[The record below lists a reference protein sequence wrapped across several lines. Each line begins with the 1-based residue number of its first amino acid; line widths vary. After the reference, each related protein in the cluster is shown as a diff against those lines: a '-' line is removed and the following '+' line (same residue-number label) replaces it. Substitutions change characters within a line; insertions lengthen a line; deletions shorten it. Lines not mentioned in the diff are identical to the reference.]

1 MRKHNET
8 IEEMTMDAAIELA
21 EQEEAEESRRRI
33 HWIDAGLLIPHPDNP
48 RKDLGDLT
56 EMAESIKAKGL
67 LQNLTV
73 VDCSKMDTATRMLCR
88 APAYGY
94 MVVIGHRRLAAAKLA
109 GVEELP
115 CAVVPM
121 DYQEMLTTMLTEN
134 VQRVDLNPYEQA
146 QGFRQLSMELG
157 MSVAEISE
165 RTGFGETT
173 VRRRLKLGMLD
184 GDTLRRV
191 TTRAAEKGRQLS
203 MADLEAV
210 ADIEDEAT
218 RTSVLRDIGT
228 DNFNIRLRSALKAQK
243 EEQDQNE
250 WRRLLKAR
258 GLVEIPQNKVCDG
271 NTWKTCV
278 RQQDSTVHKPT
289 DEAADAM
296 VGSWLAAGGQYGFA
310 FYYGWL
316 YIKRNISQEKQEPT
330 PAKATG
336 VADTEDGAEIAKAM
350 EESSEP
356 EQKGPTE
363 EDLRRAAC
371 DRLAAAFESAYE
383 CRRGFIDGMSE
394 EVGKRVL
401 PAMVEL
407 YVKLCE
413 IDANIPE
420 LTEDEAAAIRRRL
433 EKKPHAAAVY
443 LLYAQMGDTKHSSC
457 YHVGFPMFL
466 QGTYDEDSCDLAP
479 MELIY
484 DAFVSVGYGM
494 SDMEKALLDG
504 TSPLYYH
511 EGYSLDEPT
520 DEPEEVSEA
529 DETDEERAAVPD
541 VGGIPVTR
549 FDVLKALTKEELAAY
564 VAAFDRGRDPER
576 AAELLTLIPKCET
589 ADELFDRIYEWFCY
603 DIPCPEE
610 DEITIGCNECILRW
624 LKEERAWTVEMLMDS
639 IKDGDS
645 EDV

>member
-1 MRKHNET
+1 MSKHKET
-8 IEEMTMDAAIELA
+8 IEELTMDAAIEPA

-33 HWIDAGLLIPHPDNP
+33 HWIDAGLLTPHPDNP

-184 GDTLRRV
+184 GDILRRV

-218 RTSVLRDIGT
+218 RKSVLVDIGT
-228 DNFNIRLRSALKAQK
+228 DNFNMRLKSALKAQQ
-243 EEQDQNE
+243 EEQNRNE

-258 GLVEIPQNKVCDG
+258 GLVEIPQNKVWDG
-271 NTWKTCV
+271 NTWKSCV
-278 RQQDSTVHKPT
+278 QQQERPERKPT
-289 DEAADAM
+289 DEAADAL
-296 VGSWLAAGGQYGFA
+296 VGQWLATGGQYGFA

-316 YIKRNISQEKQEPT
+316 YIKRNISQEKQDT
-330 PAKATG
+330 PSATVNG
-336 VADTEDGAEIAKAM
+336 KTDTEDGAEIAKAM
-350 EESSEP
+350 EEPSEP

-371 DRLAAAFESAYE
+371 DRLAAAFETAYE
-383 CRRGFIDGMSE
+383 CRRVFIDGMSE

-413 IDANIPE
+413 NDANIPE
-420 LTEDEAAAIRRRL
+420 LTEEEAAAIRRRL

-443 LLYAQMGDTKHSSC
+443 LLYAQMGDSKYSNFYYGRHMGPLAGK
-457 YHVGFPMFL
+457 YNN
-466 QGTYDEDSCDLAP
+466 DSDDCVKTN
-479 MELIY
+479 LIY
-484 DAFVSVGYGM
+484 DTFVSVGYGM

-520 DEPEEVSEA
+520 DEPEESGEPIEDQPA
-529 DETDEERAAVPD
+529 K
-541 VGGIPVTR
+541 TR
-549 FDVLKALTKEELAAY
+549 FEVYQAMTEEELADELGDADNEAGSFSEAIRNKETPED
-564 VAAFDRGRDPER
+564 VAEECMWFCVNDMTDDIEC
-576 AAELLTLIPKCET
+576 EDKCE
-589 ADELFDRIYEWFCY
+589 
-603 DIPCPEE
+603 
-610 DEITIGCNECILRW
+610 ECIAAW
-624 LKEERAWTVEMLMDS
+624 LNEPYTK
-639 IKDGDS
+639 KD
-645 EDV
+645 V

>member
-1 MRKHNET
+1 MIKHNET

-21 EQEEAEESRRRI
+21 EQEEAEESRRRL
-33 HWIDAGLLIPHPDNP
+33 HWIDAGLLTPHPDNP
-48 RKDLGDLT
+48 RKELGDLT

-109 GVEELP
+109 GLTELP

-157 MSVAEISE
+157 MSVVEISE

-173 VRRRLKLGMLD
+173 VRRRLKLGTLD

-218 RTSVLRDIGT
+218 RKSVLVDIGT
-228 DNFNIRLRSALKAQK
+228 DNFNMRLKSALKAQQ
-243 EEQDQNE
+243 EEQNRNE

-258 GLVEIPQNKVCDG
+258 GLVEIPQNKVWDG
-271 NTWKTCV
+271 DTWKSCV
-278 RQQDSTVHKPT
+278 QQQERPERKPT
-289 DEAADAM
+289 DEAADAL
-296 VGSWLAAGGQYGFA
+296 VGQWLATGGQYGFA

-316 YIKRNISQEKQEPT
+316 YVKRNISQEKQDT
-330 PAKATG
+330 PSATANG
-336 VADTEDGAEIAKAM
+336 KADTEDGAEIAKAM

-383 CRRGFIDGMSE
+383 CRRVFIDGMSE

-457 YHVGFPMFL
+457 YHGYDPAYMA
-466 QGTYDEDSCDLAP
+466 GTYDEESCDMAP
-479 MELIY
+479 MKLIY
-484 DAFVSVGYGM
+484 DALVSVGYGM

-511 EGYSLDEPT
+511 EGYSLDEPEESGEPDAAQPAKTRFEVYQAMT
-520 DEPEEVSEA
+520 DKELEDEIGDIDNYYGELAEAIRFEETPEDVARKVEYFCCPYEA
-529 DETDEERAAVPD
+529 AVDEEEDAEEIRRA
-541 VGGIPVTR
+541 
-549 FDVLKALTKEELAAY
+549 KCALHGDGCGRCIAAWLNEPY
-564 VAAFDRGRDPER
+564 G
-576 AAELLTLIPKCET
+576 K
-589 ADELFDRIYEWFCY
+589 
-603 DIPCPEE
+603 EE
-610 DEITIGCNECILRW
+610 DE
-624 LKEERAWTVEMLMDS
+624 K
-639 IKDGDS
+639 
-645 EDV
+645 

>member
-1 MRKHNET
+1 MSKHNET
-8 IEEMTMDAAIELA
+8 IEEMTMDEVIELA
-21 EQEEAEESRRRI
+21 EQEEAEESRRRL

-73 VDCSKMDTATRMLCR
+73 VDCSKMNTATRMLCR

-191 TTRAAEKGRQLS
+191 TTRAAETGRQLS

-210 ADIEDEAT
+210 SDIEDENT

-228 DNFNIRLRSALKAQK
+228 DNFNMRLKSALKAQQ
-243 EEQDQNE
+243 EEQARNE

-258 GLVEIPQNKVCDG
+258 GLVEIPQNKVWDG
-271 NTWKTCV
+271 NTWKSCV
-278 RQQDSTVHKPT
+278 QQQERPERKPT
-289 DEAADAM
+289 DEAADAL
-296 VGSWLAAGGQYGFA
+296 VGQWLATGGQYGFA

-316 YIKRNISQEKQEPT
+316 YIKENISQKKQDT
-330 PAKATG
+330 QSATANG
-336 VADTEDGAEIAKAM
+336 KADTEDGAEIAKAM
-350 EESSEP
+350 EEPSEP

-371 DRLAAAFESAYE
+371 DRLKAAFEAAYE
-383 CRRGFIDGMSE
+383 CRRVFIDGMSE

-443 LLYAQMGDTKHSSC
+443 LLYAQMGDSKYSNC
-457 YHVGFPMFL
+457 YYDRHMGPL
-466 QGTYDEDSCDLAP
+466 AGTYNNDSDDWGP
-479 MELIY
+479 MKLIY
-484 DAFVSVGYGM
+484 DTFVSVGYGM
-494 SDMEKALLDG
+494 SDMEKSMLDG

-511 EGYSLDEPT
+511 EGYSLDEPEESG
-520 DEPEEVSEA
+520 EPA
-529 DETDEERAAVPD
+529 ATET
-541 VGGIPVTR
+541 GGEMTR
-549 FDVLKALTKEELAAY
+549 FEALKMLSEEQLAKYLAAL
-564 VAAFDRGRDPER
+564 DEGRDPDGM
-576 AAELLTLIPKCET
+576 TLMMKLIKDCGTVEEVVFESH
-589 ADELFDRIYEWFCY
+589 DWFCC
-603 DIPCPEE
+603 DFKLKDCPE
-610 DEITIGCNECILRW
+610 DE
-624 LKEERAWTVEMLMDS
+624 
-639 IKDGDS
+639 DGDS
-645 EDV
+645 IGCEACINSWFNEKKRWGFHTLMKEAQA

>member
-1 MRKHNET
+1 MSKHKET
-8 IEEMTMDAAIELA
+8 IEEMTMEEAIELA
-21 EQEEAEESRRRI
+21 EQEEAEESRRRL
-33 HWIDAGLLIPHPDNP
+33 HWIDAGLLTPHPDNP

-109 GVEELP
+109 GLTELP

-173 VRRRLKLGMLD
+173 VRRRLKLGTLD

-191 TTRAAEKGRQLS
+191 TTRAAETGRQLS
-203 MADLEAV
+203 MADLESV
-210 ADIEDEAT
+210 ADIEDENT

-228 DNFNIRLRSALKAQK
+228 DNFNMRLKSALKVQQ
-243 EEQDQNE
+243 EEQNRNE

-258 GLVEIPQNKVCDG
+258 GLVEIPQNKVWAV
-271 NTWKTCV
+271 NTWKSCV
-278 RQQDSTVHKPT
+278 QQQDSPIHKPT
-289 DEAADAM
+289 DEAADAL
-296 VGSWLAAGGQYGFA
+296 VGSWLATGGQYGFA
-310 FYYGWL
+310 FYCGWL
-316 YIKRNISQEKQEPT
+316 YIKRNISQEEQDT
-330 PAKATG
+330 PSATANG
-336 VADTEDGAEIAKAM
+336 KADTEDGAEIAKAM
-350 EESSEP
+350 EEPSEP

-371 DRLAAAFESAYE
+371 DRLAAAFEAAYE
-383 CRRGFIDGMSE
+383 CRRVFIDGMSE

-443 LLYAQMGDTKHSSC
+443 LLYAQMGDTKHSAC
-457 YHVGFPMFL
+457 YHGYYPACMA
-466 QGTYDEDSCDLAP
+466 GTYDEDSYDNEP
-479 MELIY
+479 MKLIY
-484 DAFVSVGYGM
+484 DTLVSVGYGM
-494 SDMEKALLDG
+494 SDLEKALLDG

-529 DETDEERAAVPD
+529 DETDEEQVATET
-541 VGGIPVTR
+541 GGEMTR
-549 FDVLKALTKEELAAY
+549 FEAMKMLSEEQLAKYLAAL
-564 VAAFDRGRDPER
+564 DEGRDPD
-576 AAELLTLIPKCET
+576 AMVLMIKLIKNCGTVEE
-589 ADELFDRIYEWFCY
+589 AVLESLDWFCC
-603 DIPCPEE
+603 DFKLKDCPE
-610 DEITIGCNECILRW
+610 DE
-624 LKEERAWTVEMLMDS
+624 
-639 IKDGDS
+639 DGDS
-645 EDV
+645 IGCEACINSWFNEKKRWGFHTLMKEAQE

>member
-8 IEEMTMDAAIELA
+8 IEEMTMDAAIDLA
-21 EQEEAEESRRRI
+21 EQEEEEESRRRI

-173 VRRRLKLGMLD
+173 VRRRLKLGNLNQERLKLLSESA
-184 GDTLRRV
+184 G
-191 TTRAAEKGRQLS
+191 RAGTQISL
-203 MADLEAV
+203 ADLEAV
-210 ADIEDEAT
+210 ADLEDEAD
-218 RTSVLRDIGT
+218 RNSVLSCVGT
-228 DNFNIRLRSALKAQK
+228 DNYRQRLQKAQQK
-243 EEQDQNE
+243 QRENADRNE
-250 WRRLLKAR
+250 WRRLLAERGFRELPDSIKYGSEWVHVQRFYSNASKGKA
-258 GLVEIPQNKVCDG
+258 
-271 NTWKTCV
+271 
-278 RQQDSTVHKPT
+278 
-289 DEAADAM
+289 DEALKLVKDQAKRQGYTDIEP
-296 VGSWLAAGGQYGFA
+296 A
-310 FYYGWL
+310 FYFDWGTGMC
-316 YIKRNISQEKQEPT
+316 IKFRGTKEENPEPEK
-330 PAKATG
+330 
-336 VADTEDGAEIAKAM
+336 DTDGADR
-350 EESSEP
+350 EESVAEAVP
-356 EQKGPTE
+356 ETPVQTGPTE
-363 EDLRRAAC
+363 WELREAAGA
-371 DRLAAAFESAYE
+371 RLKTAFENAYE
-383 CRRGFIDGMSE
+383 LRRGFIDGMSE
-394 EVGKRVL
+394 EVAKRAL
-401 PAMVEL
+401 LSMVEL
-407 YVKLCE
+407 FIKMAE
-413 IDANIPE
+413 QDATSGE
-420 LTEDEAAAIRRRL
+420 LYEEEAAAIRRRL
-433 EKKPHAAAVY
+433 EKKPHAATVY
-443 LLYAQMGDTKHSSC
+443 LLYAQFGDDKSRSC
-457 YHVGFPMFL
+457 YKLCESEEGEYAPEDYDMEFL
-466 QGTYDEDSCDLAP
+466 RALYDGL
-479 MELIY
+479 
-484 DAFVSVGYGM
+484 VSAGYGM

-529 DETDEERAAVPD
+529 NETDEERAVVPD
-541 VGGIPVTR
+541 VGGIQMTR
-549 FDVLKALTKEELAAY
+549 FDALKALTKEELAAY

-589 ADELFDRIYEWFCY
+589 ADELFDRIFEWFCC

>member
-1 MRKHNET
+1 MSKRNET
-8 IEEMTMDAAIELA
+8 IEEMTMEAAIELA
-21 EQEEAEESRRRI
+21 EQEAEEESRRQI
-33 HWIDAGLLIPHPDNP
+33 HWIDAGLLTPHPDNP

-73 VDCSKMDTATRMLCR
+73 VDCSKMDTVTRMLCR

-109 GVEELP
+109 GLTELP

-173 VRRRLKLGMLD
+173 VRRRLKLGTLD

-191 TTRAAEKGRQLS
+191 TTRAAETGRQLS
-203 MADLEAV
+203 MADLESV

-218 RTSVLRDIGT
+218 RKSVLVDIGT
-228 DNFNIRLRSALKAQK
+228 DNFNMRLKSALKEQQ
-243 EEQDQNE
+243 EEQNRNE

-258 GLVEIPQNKVCDG
+258 GLVEIPQNKVWDG
-271 NTWKTCV
+271 DTWKSCV
-278 RQQDSTVHKPT
+278 QQQERSERKPT
-289 DEAADAM
+289 DEAADAL
-296 VGSWLAAGGQYGFA
+296 VGQWLATGGQYGFA

-316 YIKRNISQEKQEPT
+316 YVKENISQKKQDT
-330 PAKATG
+330 PSATDNG
-336 VADTEDGAEIAKAM
+336 KADTEDGAEIAKAM

-371 DRLAAAFESAYE
+371 DRLKAAFEAAYE
-383 CRRGFIDGMSE
+383 CRRVFIDGMSE

-413 IDANIPE
+413 IDATCAE
-420 LTEDEAAAIRRRL
+420 LYDEEAAAIRRRL

-443 LLYAQMGDTKHSSC
+443 LLYAQMGDTKNSSC
-457 YHVGFPMFL
+457 YHGYYPACMA
-466 QGTYDEDSCDLAP
+466 GTYDEDAYDNEP
-479 MELIY
+479 MKLIY
-484 DAFVSVGYGM
+484 DTLVSVGYGM

-511 EGYSLDEPT
+511 EGYSLDEPEESGEPVEDQPAKTRFEVYQAMT
-520 DEPEEVSEA
+520 DDELEAEIGDIDNYYGELAEAIRFEETPEDVARKVEFFCCPYEA
-529 DETDEERAAVPD
+529 AVDEEEDAEEIRRAKCALHGD
-541 VGGIPVTR
+541 VCGRCI
-549 FDVLKALTKEELAAY
+549 AAWLNEPY
-564 VAAFDRGRDPER
+564 G
-576 AAELLTLIPKCET
+576 K
-589 ADELFDRIYEWFCY
+589 
-603 DIPCPEE
+603 EE
-610 DEITIGCNECILRW
+610 DEE
-624 LKEERAWTVEMLMDS
+624 
-639 IKDGDS
+639 
-645 EDV
+645 